1 MTRDSPGIGGLKISP
16 IEKPGQ
22 LDQQL
27 RQKHDILPLNY
38 SPVVRDGCVERPI
51 QRRWNAASSMANCGI
66 FQVLVPSPV
75 RALG

>member
-1 MTRDSPGIGGLKISP
+1 MKSESAV
-16 IEKPGQ
+16 
-22 LDQQL
+22 
-27 RQKHDILPLNY
+27 LPLNY

-75 RALG
+75 QALG